1 MKELIE
7 KLSSYNLL
15 NYLLPGALFAVLCE
29 RITSYQIVQSDIVIA
44 LFLYYFIGMVISRIG
59 SLFLEPVT
67 KWTKFVKFAEYG
79 DFVAVAAKDGKLNT
93 LSEANNT
100 YRTLCSLFVTLMLV
114 KLYEVLARK
123 VGISQTATPYILFVL
138 LFLLFAFAYR
148 KQTRY
153 IVRRVGK
160 GKNEHC

>member
-15 NYLLPGALFAVLCE
+15 NYLLPGALFAVFAE
-29 RITSYQIVQSDIVIA
+29 GITSYKIVQSNVVIA

-59 SLFLEPVT
+59 SLCFEPLA
-67 KWTKFVKFAEYG
+67 KLTKFVKFAEYS
-79 DFVAVAAKDGKLNT
+79 DFVTVAAKDEKLNT

-100 YRTLCSLFVTLMLV
+100 YRTLCSLFVTLGLV
-114 KLYEVLARK
+114 KLYELLAPK
-123 VGISQTATPYILFVL
+123 IGISSTATPYILLVF

-153 IVRRVGK
+153 IVRRIETGQ
-160 GKNEHC
+160 NEHC